1 MKNKPILLLIAILF
15 SALTGYAQA
24 DQSLI
29 YSETINNDDMYD
41 KLSIIASDALEGR
54 ETGERGQK
62 MAAAFIQYNFE
73 KMGLIGPVKDS
84 ENPYFQNVPLVTSK
98 PGDVWLRVKGKD
110 LKNFEDI
117 LYLGNAS
124 LDYKDKEV
132 ILAGNG
138 QDADYEAVDVNGKS
152 VIIYL
157 GEGTRRGVSNKAYE
171 NGAEFVLLVPAGND
185 DDFRNYI
192 GRMSRF
198 ARGGGLSLDLPN
210 REASKGAVFISS
222 AIASDILGTSDD
234 KIQKALAS
242 EDKNQLKKIPTGK
255 FTFNSEMVTEK
266 ITSENVL
273 GFLEG
278 TDKKEE
284 LIIITAHYDHIG
296 RNGDQINNG
305 ADDDGSGTTSVIE
318 IAEAF
323 VAAKKNGN
331 GPRRSIL
338 FMTVTGEEK
347 GLLGSQYYTANP
359 VFPLKNTVVN
369 LNIDMVGRVDPK
381 HVENPDYVY
390 LVGSDRLSSELHEI
404 SEKVNETFS
413 QLDLDYTYN
422 DENHPERI
430 YYRSD
435 HWNFAKNNVPIIFYF
450 NGTHEDYHRPT
461 DTIDKINFDM
471 LVKRARLVYHTAWVL
486 SNRDERLVV
495 DKVQETTIDTR

>member
-24 DQSLI
+24 DLSLI

-185 DDFRNYI
+185 DDFRN
-192 GRMSRF
+192 
-198 ARGGGLSLDLPN
+198 
-210 REASKGAVFISS
+210 
-222 AIASDILGTSDD
+222 
-234 KIQKALAS
+234 
-242 EDKNQLKKIPTGK
+242 
-255 FTFNSEMVTEK
+255 
-266 ITSENVL
+266 
-273 GFLEG
+273 
-278 TDKKEE
+278 
-284 LIIITAHYDHIG
+284 
-296 RNGDQINNG
+296 
-305 ADDDGSGTTSVIE
+305 
-318 IAEAF
+318 
-323 VAAKKNGN
+323 
-331 GPRRSIL
+331 
-338 FMTVTGEEK
+338 
-347 GLLGSQYYTANP
+347 
-359 VFPLKNTVVN
+359 
-369 LNIDMVGRVDPK
+369 
-381 HVENPDYVY
+381 
-390 LVGSDRLSSELHEI
+390 
-404 SEKVNETFS
+404 
-413 QLDLDYTYN
+413 
-422 DENHPERI
+422 
-430 YYRSD
+430 
-435 HWNFAKNNVPIIFYF
+435 
-450 NGTHEDYHRPT
+450 
-461 DTIDKINFDM
+461 
-471 LVKRARLVYHTAWVL
+471 
-486 SNRDERLVV
+486 
-495 DKVQETTIDTR
+495 